1 MVDAVRPARA
11 TLIGWLPWKVWLAV
25 LPSLLTFNCAA
36 PQAFQARIRRT
47 SYNIPHIEARD
58 VGSLGFGEGYAQAED
73 HLCSIA
79 DQMVRVRGE
88 RSRYFGPGAGN
99 RHFYSDVAMKGL
111 GVHQRASEHLRS
123 QSRQYRDWLAGF
135 AAGYNHYLAETGRDA
150 VPGWCTGED
159 WVVPLSKDDIAAYL
173 YMFTLAT
180 TRFAGPIGSA
190 QPPQPEEAKQ
200 LSRRLDGP
208 GSVDFEGGGEPVW
221 PGEPDQASN
230 GWAIGSERSET
241 GGGLL
246 VANPHYPWVG
256 SNRFWE
262 KHLAIR
268 GELDVYGA
276 SLLGMPGVAIGF
288 NKAVAWTHTV
298 SAGKRFTLY
307 HLDLLPDRPT
317 TYRYGGGDREMTVKT
332 VSVEVRVK
340 SGEVKSFDRKV
351 YFSHHGPV
359 ISLPGVGWTA
369 DHALVLRD
377 ANWDNDKAGPQWFAM
392 NRARGLD
399 EFIEAH
405 ARFQGMPF
413 INTIA
418 VSADG
423 RAWYADTAATPNV
436 RTDVLDAWKEQ
447 LKSNELIRSLGNR
460 GMVVLDGGDPNADW
474 LDDPAARDPGV
485 VPYDAMPQLE
495 RSDYVFNAND
505 SFWLANSSELIAGP
519 YSALHGDQGT
529 ALSLRTRNNDLTL
542 SNRSPDQPAGAD
554 GKFSL
559 DEALDAVLSN
569 RSYTAELIRP
579 ALVERCWERSSVA
592 LDDQSIDL
600 TEACRVLGS
609 WDGRY
614 DLDSRGAVVF
624 REFISRYADRDLRG
638 KGSLF
643 DRDFDPADPVGTPRR
658 LADADTALKNLARAV
673 ELLKSRDTP
682 LDVPLGEVQYTFKA
696 GRRIPVHGG
705 QGSHEG
711 LLNALGSGSNS
722 TTLEPMRM
730 PKRVEGSR
738 FLSEQGY
745 PIAGG
750 TSFLL
755 GVEYTA
761 EGLRAKAILT
771 YSQSGDPASPH
782 FSDQTELF
790 SQKKLRPVLFDEADI
805 AADVQREYTVRATR

>member
-11 TLIGWLPWKVWLAV
+11 ALTGWSPGKVWLAV
-25 LPSLLTFNCAA
+25 LPALLTFNCAA

-88 RSRYFGPGAGN
+88 RSRYFGPGGGN
-99 RHFYSDVAMKGL
+99 RHFYGDVAMKGL
-111 GVHQRASEHLRS
+111 GVYARASEHLRG
-123 QSRQYRDWLAGF
+123 QDRDYRDWLAGF

-150 VPGWCTGED
+150 VPGWCTGEG
-159 WVVPLSKDDIAAYL
+159 WVVPISTEDIAAYL
-173 YMFTLAT
+173 YMVTLTT
-180 TRFAGPIGSA
+180 TRFAGVIGSA
-190 QPPQPEEAKQ
+190 QPPNPDDAQKLTHGLGSPFSHSAPSWPEQ
-200 LSRRLDGP
+200 L
-208 GSVDFEGGGEPVW
+208 
-221 PGEPDQASN
+221 DQASN
-230 GWAIGSERSET
+230 GWAIGSKRSET
-241 GGGLL
+241 AGGLL
-246 VANPHYPWVG
+246 VANPHFPWVG

-268 GELDVYGA
+268 GKLDVYGA
-276 SLLGMPGVAIGF
+276 SLLGVPGVAIGF

-307 HLDLLPDRPT
+307 RLDLLPGKPT
-317 TYRYGGGDREMTVKT
+317 TYRYGNGEREMTVKT
-332 VSVEVRVK
+332 VSVDVRLE
-340 SGEVKSFDRKV
+340 SGEVRPYERKV

-359 ISLPGVGWTA
+359 IALPGVGWTA
-369 DHALVLRD
+369 EHALAVRD
-377 ANWDNDKAGPQWFAM
+377 ANWDNDEAGPQWFAM
-392 NRARGLD
+392 NRAGSLD

-413 INTIA
+413 VNTIA

-423 RAWYADTAATPNV
+423 RAWYADTAATPNL
-436 RTDVLDAWKEQ
+436 RPDVVAAWKEQ
-447 LKSNELIRSLGNR
+447 LESDDLVRNLGNR
-460 GMVVLDGGDPNADW
+460 RMVVLDGGDPTADW

-485 VPYDAMPQLE
+485 VPYEAMPRLE
-495 RSDYVFNAND
+495 RRDYVFNAND
-505 SFWLANSSELIAGP
+505 SFWLANSSELITGP

-554 GKFSL
+554 GRFSL
-559 DEALDAVLSN
+559 DEALDAILSN
-569 RSYTAELIRP
+569 RSYTAELIRT
-579 ALVERCWERSSVA
+579 ALVERCQERSIFSLDTRSV
-592 LDDQSIDL
+592 DL
-600 TEACRVLGS
+600 SEACAVLGS

-624 REFISRYADRDLRG
+624 REFISRYPGHDLRG

-643 DRDFDPADPVGTPRR
+643 DRDFDPVDPVGTPHR
-658 LADADTALKNLARAV
+658 LADADTALENLARAV

-730 PKRVEGSR
+730 PKQVEGSR

-761 EGLRAKAILT
+761 EGHRAKGILT

-805 AADVQREYTVRATR
+805 AADAQLEYTVRVPRRKAAR